1 MSNICTESVPE
12 LVSSFARNRQS
23 YVYKEHLDI
32 VTSYY
37 SALLGV
43 HPVLI
48 LASFF
53 FLWLMLQNLHFW
65 KYWLVCASCADHM
78 HGQRA
83 VHTVDEETNV
93 WPWFVGNQNRAWN
106 ADKAVGTCEK
116 LGYLTVQITRF
127 YDYHQ
132 TWPIHS
138 FEKPWCTKE
147 CGIRFS
153 SKLTGWEGKLPIT
166 SMQSQRN
173 HGDFVQWVNQGF

>member
-1 MSNICTESVPE
+1 M
-12 LVSSFARNRQS
+12 
-23 YVYKEHLDI
+23 YKEHLDI

-116 LGYLTVQITRF
+116 LGYLTEQDFMIIIKHGRYIRLRN
-127 YDYHQ
+127 YDA
-132 TWPIHS
+132 
-138 FEKPWCTKE
+138 
-147 CGIRFS
+147 
-153 SKLTGWEGKLPIT
+153 
-166 SMQSQRN
+166 QRN
-173 HGDFVQWVNQGF
+173 VGFVFPRSWLAGKANSRSHPCNHKGITEISFSE